1 MVMVMMMMIIITND
15 LLIYLYNSKPNI
27 LGPINIDSGDDD
39 DDDDK
44 DCKYTNYITTYN
56 MVYGPPNHNP
66 IRPFFY
72 CLVVAKIP

>member
-1 MVMVMMMMIIITND
+1 MDDGDDDDDHHERLT
-15 LLIYLYNSKPNI
+15 IYLYNSKPNI
-27 LGPINIDSGDDD
+27 LGPFNIDSGDDD
-39 DDDDK
+39 DYK
-44 DCKYTNYITTYN
+44 DRKYTNCITTYN